1 MPEDWLKEAD
11 FRIGLGLLLLVGL
24 AAVAGPFLWQI
35 DPLRNSLL
43 ATFRPPGSVAAGL
56 WHPLGTDQIGRDLL
70 ARLLAGTRLS
80 LGIVLVAGAIGA
92 VIGTAIGVAAGYL
105 RGWVDTLAMRLV
117 DIQLAVPFMLL
128 ILLIMA
134 VLGASLVNLIVV
146 LGATSW
152 PVYARTARARVLE
165 VREMEYIESVR
176 SLGASVW
183 RILWRHILPNILPGQ
198 IVLLT
203 LDLPRLVVMEASVGF
218 LGLGVQPP
226 TPTLGNLIGEG
237 RSFLLNAPWLVI
249 WPGVVIAALVVGCN
263 LFGDGL
269 VRRVE
274 GRET

>member
-117 DIQLAVPFMLL
+117 NIQLAVPFMLL

-152 PVYARTARARVLE
+152 PVYARTARARVME

>member
-80 LGIVLVAGAIGA
+80 LGIVLVSGAIGA
-92 VIGTAIGVAAGYL
+92 VIGTAVGVVAGYL

-176 SLGASVW
+176 SLGASAW

-203 LDLPRLVVMEASVGF
+203 LDLPRLVIMEASVGF